1 MLAAKPLLGLL
12 GALLG
17 LLHQFQRIRRR
28 SSSWSGIFVV
38 LLGYFIPDL
47 LLYSKGQER
56 QKAMQLELANTLDQM
71 LISVEA
77 GLGFEGAM
85 ARAGENGKG
94 PLAEELV
101 RTLQDMQVGRSRRES
116 YLALAERTNIPELR
130 SFVQA
135 VVQADTYG
143 IAISRVLRIQAKVM
157 RVKRRQ
163 RAEEKAMKL
172 PSRSCFRC
180 SSSSF
185 RCSSSPSWAPPSST
199 RSRPSA
205 ASSVPH
211 RPAFRAEPSGSHR
224 DSARFPQ
231 DHPEYRASA
240 GAGSSVVTCPFKCP
254 RRRRRKHWPSPPTPA
269 PAEQDWPR
277 RGQDRCRR
285 DAPARGPLGPPGSR
299 VPAGQPGRRQ
309 GIRPG
314 LRQDVGPALP
324 VASPASLDSGD
335 EAAALDAVLSL
346 KTSSAMVGGVR
357 LAELAGELED
367 AIRVGDAD
375 RARLLLREVA
385 ESGNE
390 TVDELQL
397 SYIL

>member
-1 MLAAKPLLGLL
+1 VNSVVLISLLLVSVPLGYLVWSLLSVDRSSQRAVRTMLALGTDTAGQPEEKQSKLLERVGYRLTPAGYVRKLDKLLSLAGRPPSLPLGRVLAAKPLLGLL

-17 LLHQFQRIRRR
+17 YYI
-28 SSSWSGIFVV
+28 SSSGPTPVIKLVGVFVV

-56 QKAMQLELANTLDQM
+56 QKIMQLELANTLDQM

-116 YLALAERTNIPELR
+116 YLALSERTNIPELR

-172 PSRSCFRC
+172 PV
-180 SSSSF
+180 
-185 RCSSSPSWAPPSST
+185 T
-199 RSRPSA
+199 IL
-205 ASSVPH
+205 
-211 RPAFRAEPSGSHR
+211 
-224 DSARFPQ
+224 FPLLFFIF
-231 DHPEYRASA
+231 PVLFIAI
-240 GAGSSVVTCPFKCP
+240 
-254 RRRRRKHWPSPPTPA
+254 
-269 PAEQDWPR
+269 
-277 RGQDRCRR
+277 
-285 DAPARGPLGPPGSR
+285 LGPA
-299 VPAGQPGRRQ
+299 VINA
-309 GIRPG
+309 INTF
-314 LRQDVGPALP
+314 
-324 VASPASLDSGD
+324 SGH
-335 EAAALDAVLSL
+335 
-346 KTSSAMVGGVR
+346 
-357 LAELAGELED
+357 
-367 AIRVGDAD
+367 
-375 RARLLLREVA
+375 
-385 ESGNE
+385 
-390 TVDELQL
+390 
-397 SYIL
+397 

>member
-1 MLAAKPLLGLL
+1 MSPLILAGLLLICGPLAYTVWSLLAVDRKSQRAIRDILSLGSGPAESAGPPSAALLERFGHFLTPTAYVRKLDRLLALAGRPASLPLGRVLAAKPLLGMV

-17 LLHQFQRIRRR
+17 LWLA
-28 SSSWSGIFVV
+28 STPTPVLKLVGLFVM

-56 QKAMQLELANTLDQM
+56 QKIMQLELANTLDQM

-116 YLALAERTNIPELR
+116 YQALAERTSIPELR

-172 PSRSCFRC
+172 PV
-180 SSSSF
+180 
-185 RCSSSPSWAPPSST
+185 T
-199 RSRPSA
+199 IL
-205 ASSVPH
+205 
-211 RPAFRAEPSGSHR
+211 
-224 DSARFPQ
+224 FPLLFFIF
-231 DHPEYRASA
+231 PVLFIAI
-240 GAGSSVVTCPFKCP
+240 
-254 RRRRRKHWPSPPTPA
+254 
-269 PAEQDWPR
+269 
-277 RGQDRCRR
+277 
-285 DAPARGPLGPPGSR
+285 LGPA
-299 VPAGQPGRRQ
+299 VINA
-309 GIRPG
+309 IETF
-314 LRQDVGPALP
+314 
-324 VASPASLDSGD
+324 SGH
-335 EAAALDAVLSL
+335 
-346 KTSSAMVGGVR
+346 
-357 LAELAGELED
+357 
-367 AIRVGDAD
+367 
-375 RARLLLREVA
+375 
-385 ESGNE
+385 
-390 TVDELQL
+390 
-397 SYIL
+397 